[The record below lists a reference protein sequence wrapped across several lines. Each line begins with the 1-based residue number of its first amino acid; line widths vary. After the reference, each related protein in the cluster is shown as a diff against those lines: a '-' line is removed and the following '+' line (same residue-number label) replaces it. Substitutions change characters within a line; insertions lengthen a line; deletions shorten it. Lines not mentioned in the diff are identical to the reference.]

1 MKMIRI
7 IIKIMAVVGM
17 VGVTSGCAA
26 DGEVVGTT
34 DLTIDKQDQ
43 MAICEKNY
51 DRKKLE
57 KSTRDL
63 TETTYPGK
71 SIGWMLINTDCYLM
85 GDGSGTQM
93 SFVKAALINQWGE
106 EIVQW
111 AMKEIGKEDITF
123 IEALPEWIDNNLL
136 KEENKSMAH
145 RKVKFILYL
154 HEKGEL

>member
-1 MKMIRI
+1 MKS
-7 IIKIMAVVGM
+7 VVKVLLTLTM
-17 VGVTSGCAA
+17 MLFVSGCAA
-26 DGEVVGTT
+26 EGEVVGTT
-34 DLTIDKQDQ
+34 DSTIDEQDQ
-43 MAICEKNY
+43 ISVCQRRN
-51 DRKKLE
+51 DRKVLE
-57 KSTRDL
+57 ERVLELIKTN
-63 TETTYPGK
+63 YPGK

-154 HEKGEL
+154 HEK